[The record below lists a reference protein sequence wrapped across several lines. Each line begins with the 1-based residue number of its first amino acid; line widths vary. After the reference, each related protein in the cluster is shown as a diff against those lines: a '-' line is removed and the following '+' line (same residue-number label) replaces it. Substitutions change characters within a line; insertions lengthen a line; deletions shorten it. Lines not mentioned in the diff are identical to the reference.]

1 MPLNRADIQTGLKQH
16 FGFET
21 FRGRQQ
27 EIIEHIVITGGD
39 ALALTPTGGGKSLC
53 YQLPALL
60 LPGGALVISPLI
72 ALMQDQVDALVAR
85 NIPAAY
91 INSTLNA
98 TERDRRLADFCAGKI
113 KLLYVTPERFRK
125 ADFADSIRTARVSLL
140 AVDEAHC
147 ISAWGGDFRPD
158 YSRLGEIRRLL
169 GAPPTIAL
177 TATAT
182 PEVQRDIIAQLGLP
196 ENTTRLFHDG
206 VERPNLR
213 LEAREVFSEEE
224 KFETL
229 EALLKSPAAARGAGV
244 VYFAL
249 IQTLE
254 RFSQRLASRGIAHEI
269 YHGKLRADER
279 KRAQQYFMRADAPR
293 GPLMLATNAFG
304 MGVDKAD
311 IRYVVHAELPGSL
324 EAYYQEIGRAGR
336 DGEPA
341 VCTLLYN
348 QDDIAIQ
355 LEFIKWS
362 NPEPRIY
369 RGICELLEKSPDKV
383 RALGLEYLRQELHY
397 KTRHDFRIET
407 ALRMLER
414 HGLIEGQIHA
424 GRGPADAAGV
434 VETAELRLVQ
444 SPSGSALLDPAA
456 HQTRV
461 VHEQNRLAELL
472 RYFRT
477 ENPCRR
483 MHLNRYFGFP
493 ETPPCGNCDLCSAA
507 DRDAED

>member
-1 MPLNRADIQTGLKQH
+1 MNPSAIQAGLREY
-16 FGFET
+16 FGFEN

-27 EIIEHIVITGGD
+27 AIIEHITIARGD
-39 ALALTPTGGGKSLC
+39 ALILAPTGGGKSLC

-72 ALMQDQVDALVAR
+72 ALMQDQVEALITR
-85 NIPAAY
+85 NIPAAF
-91 INSTLNA
+91 INSTLSA
-98 TERDRRLADFCAGKI
+98 AERDKRLADFCAGRS

-125 ADFADSIRTARVSLL
+125 PDFSEAIQSANISLF

-158 YSRLGEIRRLL
+158 YSRLGEIRRSL

-196 ENTTRLFHDG
+196 EDSTRLFHDG

-213 LEAREVFSEEE
+213 LEAHEVVSEEE
-224 KFETL
+224 KFAAIERI
-229 EALLKSPAAARGAGV
+229 LKSPAAARGAGV
-244 VYFAL
+244 IYFAL

-254 RFSQRLASRGIAHEI
+254 RFSQRLAARGFAHEV
-269 YHGKLRADER
+269 YHGKLRTVER

-311 IRYVVHAELPGSL
+311 IRFVIHAELPGSL

-341 VCTLLYN
+341 LCTLLYN

-355 LEFIKWS
+355 MEFIKWS

-369 RGICELLEKSPDKV
+369 RGICDLLEKSPDKV
-383 RALGLEYLRQELHY
+383 RALGLEYLHEQLHY
-397 KTRHDFRIET
+397 KNRRDFRIET

-414 HGLIEGQIHA
+414 YGLIENAQDLA
-424 GRGPADAAGV
+424 GLQLLDSPA
-434 VETAELRLVQ
+434 
-444 SPSGSALLDPAA
+444 GSALLDPAA
-456 HQTRV
+456 HQARV
-461 VHEQNRLAELL
+461 HHEQKRLAELL

-493 ETPPCGNCDLCSAA
+493 ETPPCGNCDLCSGVG
-507 DRDAED
+507 DGRS

>member
-1 MPLNRADIQTGLKQH
+1 LNRSDIQAGLREY
-16 FGFET
+16 FGFED

-27 EIIEHIVITGGD
+27 EIIEHIAIARGD
-39 ALALTPTGGGKSLC
+39 ALMLAPTGGGKSLC

-72 ALMQDQVDALVAR
+72 ALMQDQVEALQAR
-85 NIPAAY
+85 NLPATF
-91 INSTLNA
+91 INSTLIA
-98 TERDRRLADFCAGKI
+98 DERERRLADFCAGRI

-125 ADFADSIRTARVSLL
+125 PDFFESIRTARISLF

-158 YSRLGEIRRLL
+158 YSRLGDIRRAL

-182 PEVQRDIIAQLGLP
+182 PEVQRDIIAQLELL
-196 ENTTRLFHDG
+196 ETSTRVFHDG

-213 LEAREVFSEEE
+213 LEAYEVISEEE
-224 KFETL
+224 KFATIERI
-229 EALLKSPAAARGAGV
+229 LKSPVVSRGAGV
-244 VYFAL
+244 IYFAL

-254 RFSQRLASRGIAHEI
+254 RFSQRLASRGFAHEV
-269 YHGKLRADER
+269 YHGKLRSAER
-279 KRAQQYFMRADAPR
+279 KRAQQYFMNQASAR

-311 IRYVVHAELPGSL
+311 IRYVIHAELPGSL

-336 DGEPA
+336 DGDPA
-341 VCTLLYN
+341 LCTLLYN

-355 LEFIKWS
+355 MEFIKWS

-369 RGICELLEKSPDKV
+369 RGICDLLEKSPDKV
-383 RALGLEYLRQELHY
+383 RALGLEYLHQELHY
-397 KTRHDFRIET
+397 KNRRDFRIET

-414 HGLIEGQIHA
+414 YGLIENAQD
-424 GRGPADAAGV
+424 PAS
-434 VETAELRLVQ
+434 LQLLQ
-444 SPSGSALLDPAA
+444 SPTGSALLDPAA
-456 HQTRV
+456 HQARV
-461 VHEQNRLAELL
+461 THDQRRLAELV

-493 ETPPCGNCDLCSAA
+493 ETPPCGNCDLCSASERGG
-507 DRDAED
+507 DD